1 MWRLLGFLVLASGAH
16 AQVVELVNQAY
27 DVPAHEYRLV
37 MAPITSWPATMIG
50 GFRVDQST
58 PIRVELIPRS
68 ALGEFVRG
76 RNHEVLASV
85 DGRSDGVFSH
95 AIPRA
100 GEYDVAL
107 VNDEDRAARVHVR
120 VFVEYPRE
128 AEMGT
133 YLSSARRITVILVSL
148 ALFIGIGGWA
158 GWALIG
164 AMRRSAQGIAD

>member
-1 MWRLLGFLVLASGAH
+1 MWRFLGILLLAAGAH
-16 AQVVELVNQAY
+16 AQVVEVVNQTY
-27 DVPAHEYRLV
+27 YVPAHEYRLV
-37 MAPITSWPATMIG
+37 MAPITSLPATMIG
-50 GFRVDQST
+50 SFRVEQST

-95 AIPRA
+95 AIPKA

-107 VNDEDRAARVHVR
+107 VNDEDRAAKVRVR

-128 AEMGT
+128 AEMGS
-133 YLSSARRITVILVSL
+133 YLSSARRITVIGVSL
-148 ALFIGIGGWA
+148 ALFVGIGGWA
-158 GWALIG
+158 GWGLIG
-164 AMRRSAQGIAD
+164 AMRRSAQEIAD